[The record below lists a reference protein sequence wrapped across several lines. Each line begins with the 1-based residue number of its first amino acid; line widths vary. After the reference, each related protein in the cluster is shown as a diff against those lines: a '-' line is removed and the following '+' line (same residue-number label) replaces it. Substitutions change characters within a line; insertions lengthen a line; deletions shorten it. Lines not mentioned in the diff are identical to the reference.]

1 MKKLCTILL
10 VLCFLLMACQRQTP
24 LVYNVNK
31 SEELK
36 EYESES
42 AEESRFE
49 ESLAQK
55 ESMQEAESLAVA
67 ESSVWTKKLP
77 QKTKTRVKG
86 IYLTAVTAG
95 SSHMQDIIDHI
106 DQCEINAVVIDIL
119 DDKGHIEYK
128 MSSSLIDAIGAAE
141 ETIPDIGALLTT
153 LKEHNI
159 YTIARIVTFRDPYLA
174 TVKPEWMNH
183 NQDGSVFQDNSGMAW
198 VDPYNRDAWEY
209 KVEVAEQCAD
219 AGFDEI
225 QFDYVRFCTER
236 GMNNVVYSDEETQGL
251 DKTEIITEFVR
262 FASDRL
268 AAKNVFMSTDV
279 FGTIIGSYV
288 DTLSVGQDYSAMAS
302 AVDYMCPMIYPS
314 HYGNGNFGLEV
325 PDLEPYKAI
334 LGACNASKKDLGLDY
349 AEGTHQATVRPWLQG
364 FTASYLSSYRHYGA
378 EEIRQEIQAVYD
390 AGYDEWLIWNAGN
403 DYDWS
408 AFLRTEEAAAEEQR
422 LTERRAAAAQ
432 AAEDASRAAQ
442 ESEDASRAALLES
455 IAQSRAAAESSIETA
470 AASQEAS

>member
-10 VLCFLLMACQRQTP
+10 MLCVLLMACQRQTP

-31 SEELK
+31 SDELK

-55 ESMQEAESLAVA
+55 ESLQAAESRAAA

-77 QKTKTRVKG
+77 RKDKTRVKG

-95 SSHMQDIIDHI
+95 SSRMQDIIAHI

-119 DDKGHIEYK
+119 DDKGRIEYK
-128 MSSSLIDAIGAAE
+128 MSSPLIDELGAAE
-141 ETIPDIGALLTT
+141 ETIPDIHALLTM

-159 YTIARIVTFRDPYLA
+159 YSIARIVTFRDPYLA
-174 TVKPEWMNH
+174 EVKPEWMNH
-183 NQDGSVFQDNSGMAW
+183 NQDGSIFQDNSGMAW
-198 VDPYNRDAWEY
+198 VDPYNREAWEY
-209 KVEVAEQCAD
+209 KVSVAEQCAD

-236 GMNNVVYSDEETQGL
+236 GMNNVVYSDEETNGQS
-251 DKTEIITEFVR
+251 KTDIILEFVR

-314 HYGNGNFGLEV
+314 HYSNGNFNLEV

-334 LGACNASKKDLGLDY
+334 LGACHASEKDLALDY
-349 AEGTHQATVRPWLQG
+349 TEGMHQAAVRPWLQG
-364 FTASYLSSYRHYGA
+364 FTASWLSNHRHYGA

-408 AFLRTEEAAAEEQR
+408 AFLSKEAAEAEEQT
-422 LTERRAAAAQ
+422 LAESRAAASQ
-432 AAEDASRAAQ
+432 AALDESRAAR
-442 ESEDASRAALLES
+442 ESEEESRAAALES
-455 IAQSRAAAESSIETA
+455 IAQSKEAAEKTTESA
-470 AASQEAS
+470 AASQENG